1 MIVRELSKKDEKMQ
15 KLYEII
21 KNTPGSGIVY
31 CSSRKVSKE
40 VYDFLCEN
48 DISAGIYT

>member
-1 MIVRELSKKDEKMQ
+1 MIIRELSKTDEKLQ
-15 KLYEII
+15 KLYEIV

-31 CSSRKVSKE
+31 CSSRKKTKE

-48 DISAGIYT
+48 